1 MSDGPR
7 SGDLQL
13 LSRAARAAGRRQ
25 RLNAALR
32 RLARLLPIPLA
43 YAAAALVFIKWG
55 EPSPAVSRAIGYG
68 FLAASL
74 VPICG
79 VVAAWLAPRAT
90 QSGALALDRHHA
102 SADRITNALSFSAL
116 APAARSP
123 FMDAAIADAL
133 LAVERPN
140 AARAV
145 PLRVPH
151 GTWVSALLALTVVG
165 IGQLQPRPRVQPEP
179 APPLL
184 PLDAV
189 ALSPDDLALM
199 RESAQELSQNP
210 ISSTQSQAVS
220 GFNQLLE
227 DIAERR
233 LDRRELFRRLADIER
248 SLSAGSE
255 ADAALEN
262 GLRELSEQLQKS
274 PLSRPVAE
282 ALKEQRLADAE
293 QALRKLAERLTGP
306 EKVNAAELERL
317 RKALEAASAQATGR
331 VQRLEQTRSALEAER
346 RRLLKKKG
354 AEDQATPE
362 QSAQAENQR
371 RRLERLDRE
380 LSDGKRAQQELSQ
393 LDRELAK
400 AASELMKELGKGAEH
415 LKSGAQD
422 INRMARQQMSQ
433 KEKQELKQKLE
444 ELRELLRQGG
454 PGREQQQRRLQQFAE
469 RARGQKGPSK
479 GGQGG
484 EQPQPGAGG
493 EQRLTIGPGGR
504 PIPMPGP
511 GGTDPGEERPG
522 SSGAEPGGR
531 ELGAG
536 SGPEIQGP
544 ATDLEGKTEDVS
556 AAAVDT
562 GQGAASSE
570 VVFGA
575 AQRGFTGSRYQ
586 KVYTQ
591 YRTVAEDVLEQED
604 IPAGYE
610 SYVRRY
616 FQLIRPREAP

>member
-1 MSDGPR
+1 
-7 SGDLQL
+7 
-13 LSRAARAAGRRQ
+13 
-25 RLNAALR
+25 LR

-43 YAAAALVFIKWG
+43 FATLALVFIKWA
-55 EPSPAVSRAIGYG
+55 EPGVVVSRLLAYG
-68 FLAASL
+68 FVAAFL
-74 VPICG
+74 VPIVG
-79 VVAAWLAPRAT
+79 VVAAWVSRRSPQA
-90 QSGALALDRHHA
+90 GALALDRHHA

-116 APAARSP
+116 AAAERSP
-123 FMDAAIADAL
+123 FMDAAISDAL
-133 LAVERPN
+133 VAVERPN

-145 PLRVPH
+145 PVQVPR
-151 GTWVSALLALTVVG
+151 GSWISALLALAVVG
-165 IGQLQPRPRVQPEP
+165 ISQLQPRARAEPDSVPR
-179 APPLL
+179 LL

-199 RESAQELSQNP
+199 RQSAQELSP
-210 ISSTQSQAVS
+210 IPSSPELTQAVS
-220 GFNQLLE
+220 GFNQLVE

-255 ADAALEN
+255 ADEALEN

-306 EKVNAAELERL
+306 DKVNSAELERL

-331 VQRLEQTRSALEAER
+331 VQRLDRARSALEAER

-354 AEDQATPE
+354 AEDKAPPE
-362 QSAQAENQR
+362 QSAEAENQR
-371 RRLERLDRE
+371 RRLERLERE
-380 LSDGKRAQQELSQ
+380 LSDAKQAQQELSQ

-400 AASELMKELGKGAEH
+400 AASELMKELGKSAEH

-469 RARGQKGPSK
+469 RARGEKGPSK
-479 GGQGG
+479 AGSGKEQGQS
-484 EQPQPGAGG
+484 GAGG

-504 PIPMPGP
+504 PLPMPGP
-511 GGTDPGEERPG
+511 GGADPGGERPG
-522 SSGAEPGGR
+522 SAGSEPGGR
-531 ELGAG
+531 ELGSG

-544 ATDLEGKTEDVS
+544 ATDLAGKTQDVS

-610 SYVRRY
+610 FYVRRY